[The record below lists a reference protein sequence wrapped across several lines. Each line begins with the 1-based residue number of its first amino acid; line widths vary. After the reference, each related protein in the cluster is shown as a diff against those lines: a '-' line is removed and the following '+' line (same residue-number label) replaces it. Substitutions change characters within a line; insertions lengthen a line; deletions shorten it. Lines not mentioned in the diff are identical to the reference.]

1 MATTAAPPTL
11 PSLGG
16 AVETDPERCSDGSC
30 RAAILTVRAGDLMS
44 RDDLLAAE
52 EALEIRVAGTA
63 PVITMRTPGHDLEL
77 AAGLL
82 LSEGLV
88 RRGDD
93 IARLD
98 QTGNHS
104 VGVLLKSFTDK
115 KGALLRRSS
124 LSNSACGVCGK
135 DKLNLEPMHALP
147 PLPEAPRIGPEL
159 LYQLPQKLRA
169 AQGVFEN
176 TGGLHAAALFD
187 ANGKLKAVREDVG
200 RHNALDKLNG
210 WALLNDRL
218 PLHDHIVLLSGRASF
233 ELLQKCIMARVPV
246 VCAISAPSSYA
257 VRLAREFGVTLV
269 GFLRGERFNV
279 YAAPNRIIGRG
290 ASSA

>member
-1 MATTAAPPTL
+1 ML
-11 PSLGG
+11 
-16 AVETDPERCSDGSC
+16 
-30 RAAILTVRAGDLMS
+30 AIEAGKITS
-44 RDDLLAAE
+44 RDDQLATE
-52 EALEIRVAGTA
+52 EALEIRVAGAA

-88 RRGDD
+88 RHRKD
-93 IARLD
+93 IAALEPVAD
-98 QTGNHS
+98 VTNA
-104 VGVLLKSFTDK
+104 VGVLLQSFTDDQA
-115 KGALLRRSS
+115 ALLKRSS

-147 PLPEAPRIGPEL
+147 PLPDGPRVSPEL
-159 LYQLPQKLRA
+159 LVQLPQKLRA
-169 AQGVFEN
+169 AQDVFEH
-176 TGGLHAAALFD
+176 TGGLHAAALF
-187 ANGKLKAVREDVG
+187 NSEGKLEAVREDVG

-218 PLHDHIVLLSGRASF
+218 PLHESIILLSGRASF
-233 ELLQKCIMARVPV
+233 ELLQKCIMARTPI

-257 VRLAREFGVTLV
+257 VRLACEFGVTLA

-279 YAAPNRIIGRG
+279 YSAPQRIAGIQ
-290 ASSA
+290 

>member
-1 MATTAAPPTL
+1 MEGDSPSSSTVQLTTVEAGKATPH
-11 PSLGG
+11 
-16 AVETDPERCSDGSC
+16 
-30 RAAILTVRAGDLMS
+30 
-44 RDDLLAAE
+44 DDLLATE

-82 LSEGLV
+82 LSEGLIQ
-88 RRGDD
+88 RRDD
-93 IARLD
+93 IAALEPVAR
-98 QTGNHS
+98 NANA
-104 VGVLLKSFTDK
+104 VGVLLKSFTDSK
-115 KGALLRRSS
+115 AALLRRSS

-147 PLPEAPRIGPEL
+147 PLPAGPRVSPEL

-169 AQGVFEN
+169 AQGIFEH
-176 TGGLHAAALFD
+176 TGGLHAAALFNT
-187 ANGKLKAVREDVG
+187 AGELQAVCEDVG

-233 ELLQKCIMARVPV
+233 ELLQKCIMARVPI

-257 VRLAREFGVTLV
+257 VSLAREFGVTLV
-269 GFLRGERFNV
+269 GFLRGQRFNI
-279 YAAPNRIIGRG
+279 YSAPERIGKEPFDKLRANGIDVDSTD
-290 ASSA
+290 ATSA